1 MILLAASSGPAV
13 ASTRGANPI
22 AFPEGVGLPISK
34 LIADRFAILRTVRV
48 ALHVHAPEIVADLEK
63 LLFPAG
69 TPQNLTV
76 QGFLAALEY
85 SLTRYGDALIAADET
100 HAAELADDGG
110 YRAKRE
116 ACIQELRN
124 YHTSLRD
131 IVARNYSAEVAV
143 AYGLAVALPEDAQVL
158 LNMTKNAAKLLRSRP
173 LTEVARN
180 KSLKLDPIAAA
191 DDLDAH
197 HAALAQAL
205 NDVEREKREAQI
217 TLSAKDTQVARWPVV
232 YSATAD
238 AAAALFVLG
247 GRPELAEKVRPTAR
261 RRAGTPETE
270 DTTIPAGGDT
280 PVAPVAPAPPEEP
293 KNG

>member
-1 MILLAASSGPAV
+1 
-13 ASTRGANPI
+13 
-22 AFPEGVGLPISK
+22 
-34 LIADRFAILRTVRV
+34 
-48 ALHVHAPEIVADLEK
+48 LHVHGPEIVTDLEK
-63 LLFPAG
+63 LLFPDG
-69 TPQNLTV
+69 VPQNLTV
-76 QGFLAALEY
+76 QGFLTALENAL
-85 SLTRYGDALIAADET
+85 SRYGDALISADET

-131 IVARNYSAEVAV
+131 VVVRNYGPEVAV
-143 AYGLAVALPEDAQVL
+143 AYGLAGALSEDAQVL
-158 LNMTKNAAKLLRSRP
+158 LNTTKNAAKLLRSRP

-180 KSLKLDPIAAA
+180 KSLKLDPILAA

-197 HAALAQAL
+197 YATLAQSL
-205 NDVEREKREAQI
+205 DDVEREKREAQV
-217 TLSAKDTQVARWPVV
+217 TLSAKDAQIARWPVV
-232 YSATAD
+232 YSGAAD

-261 RRAGTPETE
+261 RRAGTPEAD
-270 DTTIPAGGDT
+270 DTTTPGGPD
-280 PVAPVAPAPPEEP
+280 APVMPSAPQEP